1 MIKISFVGSGNV
13 ASHLS
18 KAFKKAGADICSISS
33 KNQQHAKSLADALG
47 TISCSIEQIDPGI
60 DLLIVSVKDDAIREV
75 LDAIPKEIN
84 SLVHT
89 SGGVGIEIFEGRF
102 KNYGVF
108 YPLQSFNKDRDINFS
123 KLPIL
128 IEANHAAFE
137 EDLIKLAL
145 KITTRAEIMGSEK
158 RKQLHLAAVFA
169 NNFVNL
175 MATEAYEIL
184 EKAHIDATL
193 IQALLKETI
202 ERLDEKHPKDLQT
215 GPAKRSDFEVLKKHE
230 ELLKSNPKLQS
241 LYRQLSQQIM
251 DRYNGSKL

>member
-1 MIKISFVGSGNV
+1 MIKISFIGSGNV

-33 KNQQHAKSLADALG
+33 KNQQHAKSLAEAVG
-47 TISCSIEQIDPGI
+47 AITCSIEDIDPSV
-60 DLLIVSVKDDAIREV
+60 DLLIVSVYDDAIAEV
-75 LDAIPKEIN
+75 LASIPREIN
-84 SLVHT
+84 AVVHT
-89 SGGVGIEIFEGRF
+89 SGGVSIDVFEHQF

-108 YPLQSFNKDRDINFS
+108 YPLQSFNKNREIDFS
-123 KLPIL
+123 ELPIL
-128 IEANHAAFE
+128 IEANQVSFE
-137 EDLIKLAL
+137 NELIKLAL
-145 KITTRAEIMGSEK
+145 KITKRAQIMGSEK
-158 RKQLHLAAVFA
+158 RNHLHLAAVFA

-184 EKAHIDATL
+184 EKATIDATL
-193 IQALLKETI
+193 IRALLKETI
-202 ERLDEKHPKDLQT
+202 ERLDENHPRDLQT